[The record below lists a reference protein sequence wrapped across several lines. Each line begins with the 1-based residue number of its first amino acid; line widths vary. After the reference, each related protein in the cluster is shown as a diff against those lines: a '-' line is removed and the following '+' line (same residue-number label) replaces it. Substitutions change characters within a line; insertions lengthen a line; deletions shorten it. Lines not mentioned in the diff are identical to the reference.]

1 MKSAYLIKIDN
12 KKDLVL
18 YTDYLLKQDYQNNES
33 SKYYDYAHY
42 IVIIP
47 SEKWFYYTFL
57 TEYKIGAL
65 FNIIDSFTTI
75 EELESLFQ
83 GINMGLLEST
93 SWNNYVV
100 KINNKEEYDTLIK
113 FLKNNNYESLDID
126 QIRGSTYN
134 PSIKYLSI
142 IPSQLYYQNTIISL
156 SKLKSTGYLSEIYDT
171 VDEFIKSHVIS
182 ANKLNLLESLAGK
195 YNDINNAIKQ
205 NNKRAKKGKVFK
217 TLREYLKHLD
227 NIS

>member
-1 MKSAYLIKIDN
+1 
-12 KKDLVL
+12 
-18 YTDYLLKQDYQNNES
+18 
-33 SKYYDYAHY
+33 
-42 IVIIP
+42 
-47 SEKWFYYTFL
+47 
-57 TEYKIGAL
+57 
-65 FNIIDSFTTI
+65 
-75 EELESLFQ
+75 
-83 GINMGLLEST
+83 MGLLEST